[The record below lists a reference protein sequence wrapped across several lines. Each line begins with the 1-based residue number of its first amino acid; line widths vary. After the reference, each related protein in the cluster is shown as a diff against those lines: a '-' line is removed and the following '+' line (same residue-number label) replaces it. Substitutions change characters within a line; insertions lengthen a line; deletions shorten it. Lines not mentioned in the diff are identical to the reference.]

1 MNLKTN
7 IEFIRLTNNEPLT
20 LVCSALADFLWEDFI
35 REAKPSVKYLTETHN
50 LKQLSRFGKE
60 LFERLY
66 KADDVNWLVSLEA
79 YEEYF
84 RKVCD
89 GDKAAL
95 PEGYKPENGFWY
107 SVMEDLSAAAA
118 WPQMLQHCS
127 GEQYNSANNAVVILN
142 KLSDVIENAIDQG
155 MVNIQLL
162 AHAGQ
167 RLEEL
172 RKNFQEAQD
181 AGDVAAAAQFRRE
194 GKELNQELN
203 EAIENA
209 RQTIQSKAN
218 QIMDEALAESKENNE
233 TISTLWGTS
242 AGERQRTEN
251 IEEKKALARKLQNNP
266 KLKQVVKKLGTLQRV
281 WYERK
286 RAKLYKASYEC
297 VTGAEFSNNVI
308 KAFPSELALAA
319 TPQGK
324 ALFALKY
331 SQKTLMTKDY
341 TAHRKDLGKGPIIMY
356 IDASGS
362 MSGELE
368 IWSKAIAM
376 VIADQARKEN
386 RKIYVN
392 LFDTAVMEL
401 LEICGDNMVKAD
413 LLDELSSWTLGGGTS
428 FNAVINHIVHLGSK
442 EPKADVVILTDGQ
455 ADVGDNFVR
464 ALNTYKTNTG
474 TQVSTV
480 CLNMAVPEVCNLFS
494 DETYSVNISNSV
506 DTVDAIQRCIR

>member
-1 MNLKTN
+1 MSFTTN

-50 LKQLSRFGKE
+50 VKQLSRFGKE

-66 KADDVNWLVSLEA
+66 KADDVDWLVSLEA

-84 RKVCD
+84 RKMCD

-95 PEGYKPENGFWY
+95 PEGYRPENGFWY
-107 SVMEDLSAAAA
+107 SVMDDLSAAAA
-118 WPQMLQHCS
+118 WPHMLQHCS

-142 KLSDVIENAIDQG
+142 KLSDVLEDAIDKG
-155 MVNIQLL
+155 MLNMQLL

-172 RKNFQEAQD
+172 RKNFQEAQA
-181 AGDVAAAAQFRRE
+181 AGDVAAAAKFRKE
-194 GKELNQELN
+194 GKELNQELG

-233 TISTLWGTS
+233 AMSTLWGNS
-242 AGERQRTEN
+242 AGELKRTEN
-251 IEEKKALARKLQNNP
+251 MEEKRALARKLENNP
-266 KLKQVVKKLGTLQRV
+266 KLKKIIKKVGTLQRV

-286 RAKLYKASYEC
+286 RVRLSRANYEC

-308 KAFPSELALAA
+308 KAFPAELALAA

-341 TAHRKDLGKGPIIMY
+341 TAHRKDLGKGPIILY

-362 MSGELE
+362 MSGDLE

-376 VIADQARKEN
+376 VIAEQARRER

-401 LEICGDNMVKAD
+401 LELHGETGVRGD

-455 ADVGDNFVR
+455 ADVGDNFIR
-464 ALNTYKTNTG
+464 SLNTYKTNTG

-480 CLNMAVPEVCNLFS
+480 CLNMAIPEVCKLFS
-494 DETYSVNISNSV
+494 DETYSVDVSNSP
-506 DTVDAIQRCIR
+506 DTVDAIQKCIR

>member
-1 MNLKTN
+1 
-7 IEFIRLTNNEPLT
+7 
-20 LVCSALADFLWEDFI
+20 
-35 REAKPSVKYLTETHN
+35 
-50 LKQLSRFGKE
+50 
-60 LFERLY
+60 
-66 KADDVNWLVSLEA
+66 
-79 YEEYF
+79 
-84 RKVCD
+84 
-89 GDKAAL
+89 
-95 PEGYKPENGFWY
+95 
-107 SVMEDLSAAAA
+107 
-118 WPQMLQHCS
+118 
-127 GEQYNSANNAVVILN
+127 
-142 KLSDVIENAIDQG
+142 
-155 MVNIQLL
+155 
-162 AHAGQ
+162 
-167 RLEEL
+167 
-172 RKNFQEAQD
+172 
-181 AGDVAAAAQFRRE
+181 
-194 GKELNQELN
+194 
-203 EAIENA
+203 
-209 RQTIQSKAN
+209 
-218 QIMDEALAESKENNE
+218 
-233 TISTLWGTS
+233 
-242 AGERQRTEN
+242 
-251 IEEKKALARKLQNNP
+251 
-266 KLKQVVKKLGTLQRV
+266 
-281 WYERK
+281 
-286 RAKLYKASYEC
+286 
-297 VTGAEFSNNVI
+297 
-308 KAFPSELALAA
+308 
-319 TPQGK
+319 
-324 ALFALKY
+324 
-331 SQKTLMTKDY
+331 MTKDY